1 MPQLII
7 MPVESYNV
15 LIESCAES
23 CPEYELLKNGFIMR
37 NEAGEEEVYVPCDSA
52 IARIIFDFAT
62 QCCPETVPHI
72 TTKEASL
79 WPG

>member
-1 MPQLII
+1 MCQLII
-7 MPVESYNV
+7 MPMDSYNV

-23 CPEYELLKNGFIMR
+23 WPEYELLKNGFVRR
-37 NEAGEEEVYVPCDSA
+37 NGEGEEEVCVPCDSDVA
-52 IARIIFDFAT
+52 KMIVDFAS

-72 TTKEASL
+72 IMKDSPL